1 MGMSEE
7 DNVAAV
13 LLCNEFKVLERRPDT
28 EFMSMSSED
37 LVLDSR
43 KYKMIRTERVI
54 IAVACNMDYPRS
66 EFLMR
71 GHKAVKFGFA
81 VTEVY
86 EPISVG
92 IPYEYTFNGR
102 IAAVGI

>member
-13 LLCNEFKVLERRPDT
+13 LLCNEFKMLERRPDT
-28 EFMSMSSED
+28 EFVSMRSED

-43 KYKMIRTERVI
+43 KHNMIRTESIVI
-54 IAVACNMDYPRS
+54 AIACNMDYLRS

-71 GHKAVKFGFA
+71 DHEAVKFRFA

-92 IPYEYTFNGR
+92 IPNENAFNGR